1 MLANT
6 LPRAGAE
13 ASSLHSMN
21 IRVTVPGLL
30 APRPAAPIHAHKTK
44 FNPRADILD
53 EVVAGLLWMTLDLP
67 QDVSRPELER
77 FAHQLVARI
86 RFGAS
91 ETAIESEIAFLQCEQ
106 LGRPANRDAIQELAG
121 RVMNAVRGI

>member
-1 MLANT
+1 
-6 LPRAGAE
+6 
-13 ASSLHSMN
+13 MN
-21 IRVTVPGLL
+21 IRI
-30 APRPAAPIHAHKTK
+30 APLSFEPVRRAAPLQPHRTK

-67 QDVSRPELER
+67 QDVSRPELEG

-91 ETAIESEIAFLQCEQ
+91 ENAIETEIAFLQCEQ
-106 LGRPANRDAIQELAG
+106 LGRPANRDAIHALAA
-121 RVMNAVRGI
+121 RVFGAVKGV